1 MIITKRLI
9 LREWKKD
16 DLIPFS
22 IMNADPRVME
32 FFPAPL
38 SKKES
43 DAMVKKI
50 QKEMSEKGYGLWALE
65 VQENEQ
71 FIGFVGIHH
80 VTFPAYFTPCI
91 EIGWRLAYDS
101 WGKGYATEAA
111 KAVIDYAFNTLHLKE
126 LVSFTAKLNKR
137 SIRLME
143 RLGMTYDGD
152 FEHPNLPDGHN
163 LKSHVLYRH
172 LG

>member
-1 MIITKRLI
+1 MIVTKRLI
-9 LREWKKD
+9 LREWKKE
-16 DLIPFS
+16 DLLPFS

-43 DAMVKKI
+43 DAAVEKI
-50 QKEMSEKGYGLWALE
+50 QKEMAEMGYGLWALE
-65 VQENEQ
+65 LQENKQ
-71 FIGFVGIHH
+71 FIGFVGIHY

-91 EIGWRLAYDS
+91 EIGWRLAYNS

-111 KAVIDYAFNTLHLKE
+111 NAVIDYAFHTLHIKQ
-126 LVSFTAKLNKR
+126 LVSYTAKLNKR
-137 SIRLME
+137 SMKLMK

-152 FEHPNLPDGHN
+152 FDHPNLAAGHP
-163 LKSHVLYRH
+163 LKPHVLFRKES
-172 LG
+172 

>member
-1 MIITKRLI
+1 MIVTKRLI
-9 LREWKKD
+9 LRKWKEE
-16 DLIPFS
+16 DLLPFS

-50 QKEMSEKGYGLWALE
+50 QKEMAEKGYGLWALE
-65 VQENEQ
+65 VQESKE
-71 FIGFVGIHH
+71 FIGFVGIHY

-91 EIGWRLAYDS
+91 EIGWRLAFES
-101 WGKGYATEAA
+101 WGKAYATEAA
-111 KAVIDYAFNTLHLKE
+111 SAVMDYAFHTLHIEK

-137 SIRLME
+137 SIQLME
-143 RLGMTYDGD
+143 RLGMAYDGD
-152 FEHPNLPDGHN
+152 FDHPNLPEGHP
-163 LKSHVLYRH
+163 LKPHVLFRKES
-172 LG
+172 